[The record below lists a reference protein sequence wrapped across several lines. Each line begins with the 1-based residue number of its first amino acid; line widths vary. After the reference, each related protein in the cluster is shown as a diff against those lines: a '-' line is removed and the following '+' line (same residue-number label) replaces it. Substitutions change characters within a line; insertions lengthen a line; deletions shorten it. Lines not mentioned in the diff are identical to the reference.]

1 MKLNNTLTFLIEPE
15 SVLLQPWTPGQ
26 DNSVV
31 RVLPLKTEN
40 VTLQNVHN
48 GQNGV
53 HGRLA
58 GILIYLP
65 IILQTLY
72 RLAVCLHFGKTCSHS
87 CGGGTRMKTRRC
99 PVSPFY
105 NGNNPCGDGQSEVT
119 EACNQNP
126 CLPDP
131 EWTPWG
137 KFILCPY
144 NYFLN

>member
-1 MKLNNTLTFLIEPE
+1 MDRME
-15 SVLLQPWTPGQ
+15 SMVVLQ
-26 DNSVV
+26 VV
-31 RVLPLKTEN
+31 MF
-40 VTLQNVHN
+40 
-48 GQNGV
+48 
-53 HGRLA
+53 
-58 GILIYLP
+58 LIYLP
-65 IILQTLY
+65 IIFKTLF
-72 RLAVCLHFGKTCSHS
+72 RLAVCLHFGKSCSHS

-137 KFILCPY
+137 KFILCSY
-144 NYFLN
+144 NYFLNQDYLPTYAIFKMTKQT

>member
-1 MKLNNTLTFLIEPE
+1 M
-15 SVLLQPWTPGQ
+15 VW
-26 DNSVV
+26 
-31 RVLPLKTEN
+31 PLKTEN
-40 VTLQNVHN
+40 VTMKNVHN

-53 HGRLA
+53 HGRPA
-58 GILIYLP
+58 GKILLICL
-65 IILQTLY
+65 LFVF
-72 RLAVCLHFGKTCSHS
+72 RSAVCLHFGKSCSHS

-105 NGNNPCGDGQSEVT
+105 YGGNPCGDGQSEVT

-137 KFILCPY
+137 KFLKNIYHCTLQLVA
-144 NYFLN
+144 F